1 MSLRTFTNAQMEEY
15 LRPTP
20 KRTKRPRISKTKAAL
35 VLGLA
40 PLLIGQWVTKPALRT
55 GGRAVSAATYPLR
68 HPVQAWRGT
77 TKTAKNTKTNKKN
90 TTRTNNNRK
99 NNNRTNNNRKN
110 NNRTNNNIYPPA
122 RGYTYHFAKGA
133 ANVGKTW
140 GAGALT
146 GLGLTGLTR
155 HMAKYLPS
163 RR

>member
-77 TKTAKNTKTNKKN
+77 AKPAKTNKKK
-90 TTRTNNNRK
+90 TNNRK
-99 NNNRTNNNRKN
+99 NNNRKN
-110 NNRTNNNIYPPA
+110 NKNNNNIYPPA